1 MKLLALDT
9 SSEGCSAAL
18 WLDGQISERFE
29 LAPRG
34 HTRLLMPMVR
44 ELLAEQG
51 LSPNDLDALAFARG
65 PGSFTGLRIATGVIQ
80 GLAWGLNLPV
90 VPVSSLSAVALDA
103 IEQHQLADGEHIAVA
118 FDARMGEVYW
128 GTFLCQ
134 QGLPVLIGE
143 ERVCPPGAVSLP
155 DSDVSANWTGAGQG
169 WTLKGDMPEVVVCRI
184 RAVDDTLVP
193 RAAMVARLAE
203 QDFRHGIAVP
213 AELAQPCVK
222 GRFLIRNVAA
232 CLSKRPWFFHNAA
245 THLNRFCGC
254 AL

>member
-51 LSPNDLDALAFARG
+51 LTPKDLDALAFARG

-80 GLAWGLNLPV
+80 GLAWGLDLPV
-90 VPVSSLSAVALDA
+90 VPVSSLAAVALDA
-103 IEQHQLADGEHIAVA
+103 IEQHQLAEGDHIAVA

-128 GTFLCQ
+128 GTFRCH
-134 QGLPVLIGE
+134 QGLPMLIGE

-155 DSDVSANWTGAGQG
+155 DPGASANWTGAGKG
-169 WTLKGDMPEVVVCRI
+169 WALRGDMPEVVVCRI
-184 RAVDDTLVP
+184 RTVDDALVA

-203 QDFRHGIAVP
+203 QDFRNGIAVP
-213 AELAQPCVK
+213 AEQAQPVYIRDEVAWK
-222 GRFLIRNVAA
+222 KLPGRA
-232 CLSKRPWFFHNAA
+232 
-245 THLNRFCGC
+245 
-254 AL
+254 

>member
-203 QDFRHGIAVP
+203 QDFRNGIAVP
-213 AELAQPCVK
+213 AELAQPVYIRDEVAWK
-222 GRFLIRNVAA
+222 KLPGRA
-232 CLSKRPWFFHNAA
+232 
-245 THLNRFCGC
+245 
-254 AL
+254 

>member
-44 ELLAEQG
+44 ELLAEHG
-51 LSPNDLDALAFARG
+51 LSPKDLDALAFARG

-80 GLAWGLNLPV
+80 GMAWGLDLPV
-90 VPVSSLSAVALDA
+90 VPVSSLAAVALDA
-103 IEQHQLADGEHIAVA
+103 IEQHRLADGEHVAVA

-155 DSDVSANWTGAGQG
+155 ESDASASWTGAGQG
-169 WTLKGDMPEVVVCRI
+169 WILKGDMPELVVCRI
-184 RAVDDTLVP
+184 RAVDDALVP

-203 QDFRHGIAVP
+203 QDFRNGIAVP
-213 AELAQPCVK
+213 AELAQPVYIRDEVAWK
-222 GRFLIRNVAA
+222 KLPGRA
-232 CLSKRPWFFHNAA
+232 
-245 THLNRFCGC
+245 
-254 AL
+254 

>member
-213 AELAQPCVK
+213 AELAQPVYIRDEVAWK
-222 GRFLIRNVAA
+222 KLPGRA
-232 CLSKRPWFFHNAA
+232 
-245 THLNRFCGC
+245 
-254 AL
+254 

>member
-1 MKLLALDT
+1 VKLLALDT

-213 AELAQPCVK
+213 AELAQPVYVRDEVAWK
-222 GRFLIRNVAA
+222 KLPGRA
-232 CLSKRPWFFHNAA
+232 
-245 THLNRFCGC
+245 
-254 AL
+254 